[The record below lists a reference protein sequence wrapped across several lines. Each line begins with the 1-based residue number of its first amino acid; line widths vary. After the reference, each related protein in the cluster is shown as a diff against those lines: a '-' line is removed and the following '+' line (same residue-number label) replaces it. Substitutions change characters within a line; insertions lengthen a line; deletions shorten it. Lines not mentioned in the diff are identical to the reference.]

1 MSAAETA
8 RLQAQGG
15 TRTRHGLVI
24 GVIALGVALA
34 FPQLMTA
41 LDASFYTSLATRILI
56 FALAALSLDLIL
68 GYGGLVSFGH
78 AAFMGVGGYTVGIL
92 FHHSAMMTPILGL
105 PATTSAFVVWPLGML
120 LSGLFA
126 LVIGVVCLRTR
137 GVFFIM
143 ITLAFAQMLFYL
155 FVSLR
160 PYGGEDGIP
169 LWSRSTFGGMLNL
182 ENNLTLYYVCL
193 AILVLVLVMA
203 LRLVRSPFFQV
214 IRGAKD
220 NERRMIALGYPV
232 FRYQLVAFV
241 ISGMLA
247 GLAGILLANASGFVG
262 PAYLAWTRSGE
273 LIVMVVLGGM
283 GTVIGP
289 VLGAAALLLLEEFIP
304 EILDAIRSGWGEHW
318 RIVLGPLLLAVVL
331 FAPRGLLGLVSSGAG
346 RRRLAVATAA
356 GDG

>member
-1 MSAAETA
+1 V
-8 RLQAQGG
+8 R
-15 TRTRHGLVI
+15 GLV
-24 GVIALGVALA
+24 VALVSLALAIA
-34 FPQLMTA
+34 FPHAMA
-41 LDASFYTSLATRILI
+41 AVDATFYTSLATRILI

-92 FHHSAMMTPILGL
+92 FHHSAMATPILGL
-105 PATTSAFVVWPLGML
+105 PGTQLAFVVWPLGML

-126 LVIGVVCLRTR
+126 LVIGAICLRTR

-169 LWSRSTFGGMLNL
+169 LWGRSTFGGLVDL
-182 ENNLTLYYVCL
+182 EDNLTLYYVCL
-193 AILVLVLVMA
+193 AMLALAIWTG

-220 NERRMIALGYPV
+220 NERRMLALGYPV

-241 ISGMLA
+241 ISGMVA

-289 VLGAAALLLLEEFIP
+289 VLGAGALLLLEEFIP
-304 EILDAIRSGWGEHW
+304 AILDGLRVGWGEHW
-318 RIVLGPLLLAVVL
+318 RIILGPLLLAIVL
-331 FAPRGLLGLVSSGAG
+331 FAPRGLLGLLAGSPWRVQGAAPADSGA
-346 RRRLAVATAA
+346 T
-356 GDG
+356 GDD

>member
-1 MSAAETA
+1 M
-8 RLQAQGG
+8 RV
-15 TRTRHGLVI
+15 RGLVI
-24 GVIALGVALA
+24 GLVSLALA
-34 FPQLMTA
+34 IAFPHVVAGLGA
-41 LDASFYTSLATRILI
+41 PFYTSLATRILI

-78 AAFMGVGGYTVGIL
+78 AAFMGVGGYAVGIL
-92 FHHSAMMTPILGL
+92 FHHSAMATPILGL
-105 PATTSAFVVWPLGML
+105 PGTQSAFVVWPLGML

-126 LVIGVVCLRTR
+126 LLIGAICLRTR

-160 PYGGEDGIP
+160 TYGGEDGIP
-169 LWSRSTFGGMLNL
+169 LWGRSTFGGLLDL
-182 ENNLTLYYVCL
+182 EDNLTLYYVCL
-193 AILVLVLVMA
+193 AILAVAIGLA

-220 NERRMIALGYPV
+220 NERRMLALGYPV
-232 FRYQLVAFV
+232 YRYQLVAFV

-289 VLGAAALLLLEEFIP
+289 VIGAAALILLEEFIP
-304 EILDAIRSGWGEHW
+304 EALDAVRAGWGEHW
-318 RIVLGPLLLAVVL
+318 RIVLGPLLLGVVL
-331 FAPRGLLGLVSSGAG
+331 FAPRGLLGLLPGSLWRARSTFP
-346 RRRLAVATAA
+346 ATARPA
-356 GDG
+356 VDPGPVDG

>member
-1 MSAAETA
+1 MTAGRLTLLAA
-8 RLQAQGG
+8 L
-15 TRTRHGLVI
+15 
-24 GVIALGVALA
+24 ALAIA
-34 FPQLMTA
+34 FPQLMQA
-41 LDASFYTSLATRILI
+41 LGTPFYVSLATRILI

-78 AAFMGVGGYTVGIL
+78 AAFLGIGAYTVGIL
-92 FHHSAMMTPILGL
+92 FYHDAMDVPLLGL
-105 PATTSAFVVWPLGML
+105 PGSQSAFVVWPLAVL

-126 LVIGVVCLRTR
+126 LLVGALCLRTR
-137 GVFFIM
+137 GIFFIM

-160 PYGGEDGIP
+160 QYGGEDGIP
-169 LWSRSTFGGMLNL
+169 LWSRSTFGGWLDL
-182 ENNLTLYYVCL
+182 ESNTTLYYVCL
-193 AILVLVLVMA
+193 AILALAVAAA

-220 NERRMIALGYPV
+220 NERRMAALGYPV
-232 FRYQLVAFV
+232 LRYQLAAFV
-241 ISGMLA
+241 LSGMLA
-247 GLAGILLANASGFVG
+247 GLAGVLLANATGFVG
-262 PAYLAWTRSGE
+262 PAYMEWVRSGE

-304 EILDAIRSGWGEHW
+304 LALDRVQAGFGEHW

-331 FAPRGLLGLVSSGAG
+331 VARQGLLGLLPA
-346 RRRLAVATAA
+346 RLRP
-356 GDG
+356 

>member
-1 MSAAETA
+1 MSGTA
-8 RLQAQGG
+8 R
-15 TRTRHGLVI
+15 GLVI
-24 GVIALGVALA
+24 ASVSLAFAIAFPHVVAALGA
-34 FPQLMTA
+34 P
-41 LDASFYTSLATRILI
+41 FYTSLATRILI

-78 AAFMGVGGYTVGIL
+78 AAFMGIGGYTVGIL

-105 PATTSAFVVWPLGML
+105 PGTRSAFVVWPLGIL

-126 LVIGVVCLRTR
+126 LLIGAVCLRTR

-169 LWSRSTFGGMLNL
+169 LWGRSTFGGLLDL
-182 ENNLTLYYVCL
+182 ESNVTLYYVCL
-193 AILVLVLVMA
+193 AILALAIMLA

-220 NERRMIALGYPV
+220 NERRMLALGYPIY
-232 FRYQLVAFV
+232 RYQLVAFV

-247 GLAGILLANASGFVG
+247 GLAGVLLANATGFVA

-289 VLGAAALLLLEEFIP
+289 VIGAAALLLLEEFIP
-304 EILDAIRSGWGEHW
+304 EGLDLVRAGWGEHW
-318 RIVLGPLLLAVVL
+318 RIVLGPLLLAIVL
-331 FAPRGLLGLVSSGAG
+331 FAPRGLLGLLLDG
-346 RRRLAVATAA
+346 RRAKRAPSAAAPKQTAVRSAA